1 MASIPSPVSKK
12 KYVTRFLELT
22 GRTGPATDAKKENP
36 NAMAVSPASVAS
48 VPGFVRCAYNSDYK
62 RGSRR
67 RTTRSLAQN
76 QTPLSVTGE
85 DASVATGSPS
95 HVAALSNANSDGINP
110 VRIEHGSGDAS
121 VHAFLQKVSGHLAQ
135 VGRGLPRNLF
145 SKEQGGLNPDNQS
158 ITFVLPSI
166 ETAKGYFDRFFDHA
180 HTTYRYVPKAEMFEL
195 LSQVYAENDAVL
207 SNHTDMAI
215 VLLIMGIGCIWT
227 ASWRN
232 EPLPPWKRK
241 SERFLQAA
249 ELRLEKSRNIFPPT
263 LAILQA
269 QLLKCQFEI
278 VSSQYNSAWM
288 TLGLTIRLGQ
298 MIDIQREPT
307 ACTAQE
313 AHFRKATLCAMFMVD
328 RYLAIALG
336 RPISIQEHDMTITL
350 SMELDPAIISR
361 LGSLEEKLWVGVVAH
376 FRLTRIM
383 GHIVTQLY
391 PAARD
396 NTAPTKATVAGLK
409 KELADWLSDVPEF
422 FQPDQNELNSRE
434 QGFYDVPW
442 IFRRQQRTIRAAF
455 FFANMLIYRHFLLKE
470 FLQQAPN
477 TPRSGQCPVRVR
489 KCVENAMAMV
499 VLAADFGADEF
510 RYNSTFWTS
519 SHFLFCAISILVVYL
534 ALYQESDDWHSIE
547 SAVEKAMKVH
557 RKLDNTVN
565 IYAQKLLDES
575 CARVEVLRTLNSPSI
590 TVAAHGPTPDWPELP
605 GQQGLPVV
613 SSPRR
618 PVLGNDDTDLPA
630 LQLAPHEEM
639 ERAAPG
645 PYSTFEQHAMETF
658 GLNNGLDMIMDIGFD
673 SAALPE
679 NFGIEGIDQY
689 KQYN

>member
-1 MASIPSPVSKK
+1 
-12 KYVTRFLELT
+12 
-22 GRTGPATDAKKENP
+22 
-36 NAMAVSPASVAS
+36 MAVSPANAAS
-48 VPGFVRCAYNSDYK
+48 APGFAALIIQTTNVETD
-62 RGSRR
+62 
-67 RTTRSLAQN
+67 TRSLAQN
-76 QTPLSVTGE
+76 QALSVTGE
-85 DASVATGSPS
+85 DASVAPGSPS
-95 HVAALSNANSDGINP
+95 HVAALSNANSDDINT
-110 VRIEHGSGDAS
+110 VRIEHDSGDAS

-145 SKEQGGLNPDNQS
+145 SKEQGGSNPNNQA

-166 ETAKGYFDRFFDHA
+166 ETAKSYFDCFFDHA
-180 HTTYRYVPKAEMFEL
+180 NTTYRYVPKAEMFEL
-195 LSQVYAENDAVL
+195 LSQVYAENETVL
-207 SNHTDMAI
+207 SDDTNMAI

-227 ASWRN
+227 ASWKN

-249 ELRLEKSRNIFPPT
+249 ELRLEKSRNTFPPT

-269 QLLKCQFEI
+269 QLLKCQLEI
-278 VSSQYNSAWM
+278 ASSQFNSAWM

-313 AHFRKATLCAMFMVD
+313 AHFRKSILYAMFMVD

-336 RPISIQEHDMTITL
+336 RPISIQEHDITVAL
-350 SMELDPAIISR
+350 SMELDPAIRSR

-376 FRLTRIM
+376 FRLTMIM

-391 PAARD
+391 PAARK
-396 NTAPTKATVAGLK
+396 NTAPTEATVAGLE
-409 KELADWLSDVPEF
+409 KELIDWLGDVPEF
-422 FQPDQNELNSRE
+422 FHPVQNELSSRE

-455 FFANMLIYRHFLLKE
+455 FFANMLIYRHFLLRE
-470 FLQQAPN
+470 FLQQAPS
-477 TPRSGQCPVRVR
+477 TPRSGQCPERVR
-489 KCVENAMAMV
+489 KCVENAMAMIA
-499 VLAADFGADEF
+499 LAADFGVDEF
-510 RYNSTFWTS
+510 KYNATFWMT
-519 SHFLFCAISILVVYL
+519 SHFIFCAISILLVYL
-534 ALYQESDDWHSIE
+534 ALYQESDDWNNIE

-557 RKLDNTVN
+557 RKLDNRVN

-575 CARVEVLRTLNSPSI
+575 RARVEVLRTLNSPSN
-590 TVAAHGPTPDWPELP
+590 TVAAHGPTPDWSEAPV
-605 GQQGLPVV
+605 QQGLPSV
-613 SSPRR
+613 SSPHG

-630 LQLAPHEEM
+630 FQLGPHDEA

-645 PYSTFEQHAMETF
+645 PYSAFEQHAMDTF
-658 GLNNGLDMIMDIGFD
+658 GLNNGLDVIMDIGFD

-679 NFGIEGIDQY
+679 SFGIEGIDLLQ
-689 KQYN
+689 QYN

>member
-1 MASIPSPVSKK
+1 
-12 KYVTRFLELT
+12 
-22 GRTGPATDAKKENP
+22 
-36 NAMAVSPASVAS
+36 MAVSPASVAS
-48 VPGFVRCAYNSDYK
+48 ALGFVLRHITYTLNIGCAYNSDYK

-76 QTPLSVTGE
+76 QAPLSVTGE
-85 DASVATGSPS
+85 DASGVPASPS
-95 HVAALSNANSDGINP
+95 LAAAPSNSNSDEANT
-110 VRIEHGSGDAS
+110 VRIEHDSGDAS

-145 SKEQGGLNPDNQS
+145 SKEQGGFHPNNQA

-166 ETAKGYFDRFFDHA
+166 ETAKGYFDCFFDHA
-180 HTTYRYVPKAEMFEL
+180 NTTYRYVPKAEMFEL
-195 LSQVYAENDAVL
+195 LRQVYAENETVL
-207 SNHTDMAI
+207 SDHTDMAI

-241 SERFLQAA
+241 SERFLHAA
-249 ELRLEKSRNIFPPT
+249 ELRLEKSRNTFPPT

-269 QLLKCQFEI
+269 QLLKCQLEI
-278 VSSQYNSAWM
+278 ASSQFNSAWM
-288 TLGLTIRLGQ
+288 TLGLAIRLGQ

-313 AHFRKATLCAMFMVD
+313 AHFRKSILYAMFMVD

-336 RPISIQEHDMTITL
+336 RPISIQEHDITITL
-350 SMELDPAIISR
+350 SMDLDPAIKSR

-376 FRLTRIM
+376 FRLTMIM

-391 PAARD
+391 PAARN
-396 NTAPTKATVAGLK
+396 NTAPTEATVAGLE
-409 KELADWLSDVPEF
+409 KELADWLGDVPEF
-422 FQPDQNELNSRE
+422 FHPVQNELRSSE

-455 FFANMLIYRHFLLKE
+455 FFANMLIYRHFLLRE
-470 FLQQAPN
+470 FLQQAPS
-477 TPRSGQCPVRVR
+477 TPRSGQCPERVR
-489 KCVENAMAMV
+489 KCVDNAMAMI

-510 RYNSTFWTS
+510 KYNATFWMT
-519 SHFLFCAISILVVYL
+519 SHFIFCAISILLVYL
-534 ALYQESDDWHSIE
+534 ALYQESDDWNSIE

-557 RKLDNTVN
+557 RKLDNSVN

-575 CARVEVLRTLNSPSI
+575 RARVEVLRTLNSPSN
-590 TVAAHGPTPDWPELP
+590 TVAAHGPTPDWSEVP
-605 GQQGLPVV
+605 GQQGFPSA
-613 SSPRR
+613 SSPHG
-618 PVLGNDDTDLPA
+618 PILGNEDTDLPV
-630 LQLAPHEEM
+630 LQLAPHDES

-645 PYSTFEQHAMETF
+645 PYSAFEQHAMETF
-658 GLNNGLDMIMDIGFD
+658 GLNNGLDVIMDIGFD

-679 NFGIEGIDQY
+679 TFGIEGIDLFHQF
-689 KQYN
+689 N